1 MCAKA
6 GLAKRTMKS
15 WWIEIPWMDP
25 STSPRY
31 RASLSRSA
39 CWARLSASTSGPAL
53 STLATARPGAQ
64 RPDHGQEAIQIDGL
78 GEERL
83 HLGRVRAHVLRA
95 HGARHDD
102 DPAAGMVAPGRAH
115 DVPAVPSGEHEVD
128 QHHLEGLLRERLE
141 RRGALEGHAHLPTLG
156 TQKLLQELAEHPV
169 VLDHEERGA
178 RRARAPPA
186 HGRGRAR
193 GLAGGERPSSR
204 MDEASEV
211 LELRRS
217 VERDLPHQQESI
229 PEQRRVE
236 P

>member
-39 CWARLSASTSGPAL
+39 CWARLSASKSGLAL

-64 RPDHGQEAIQIDGL
+64 RPDHGQEAIQIHGL

-83 HLGRVRAHVLRA
+83 HRRRIRAHVLRA

-102 DPAAGMVAPGRAH
+102 DTAAGMLAPGRAH

-128 QHHLEGLLRERLE
+128 QPHREGLLRERLE
-141 RRGALEGHAHLPTLG
+141 RRGALGGDAHLPSLS
-156 TQKLLQELAEHPV
+156 TQKLLQELGEHPI
-169 VLDHEERGA
+169 VLDHEERGVVTH
-178 RRARAPPA
+178 RRAPWPA
-186 HGRGRAR
+186 RSRGGAGSGRSFPDR
-193 GLAGGERPSSR
+193 
-204 MDEASEV
+204 
-211 LELRRS
+211 
-217 VERDLPHQQESI
+217 
-229 PEQRRVE
+229 
-236 P
+236 

>member
-1 MCAKA
+1 MRAKA

-15 WWIEIPWMDP
+15 WWMEPPGMDP
-25 STSPRY
+25 PTSPRS

-39 CWARLSASTSGPAL
+39 CWARLSASKSGLAL

-83 HLGRVRAHVLRA
+83 HLRRVRAHVLRA

-128 QHHLEGLLRERLE
+128 QHHLEGLLRERL
-141 RRGALEGHAHLPTLG
+141 GALGGDAHLPSLS
-156 TQKLLQELAEHPV
+156 TQKLLQELGEHPI
-169 VLDHEERGA
+169 VLDHEERGVVTH
-178 RRARAPPA
+178 RRAPWPA
-186 HGRGRAR
+186 RSRG
-193 GLAGGERPSSR
+193 GAGCGRPSPAR
-204 MDEASEV
+204 
-211 LELRRS
+211 
-217 VERDLPHQQESI
+217 
-229 PEQRRVE
+229 E
-236 P
+236 PPPSG